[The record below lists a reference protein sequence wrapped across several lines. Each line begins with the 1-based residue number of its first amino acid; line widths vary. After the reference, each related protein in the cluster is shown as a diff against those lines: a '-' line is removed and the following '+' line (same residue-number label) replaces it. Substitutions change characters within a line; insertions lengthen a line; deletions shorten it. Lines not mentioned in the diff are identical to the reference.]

1 MDEEIAWLLTGYPW
15 VQYHTRTDLLQEPP
29 DDPQVSLAR
38 QEMVNHPQVQTLVSS
53 LQNWGAEPLKSHKSA
68 GHPIHQLTF
77 LADLGLKAT
86 DPGMEQVCHNIL
98 AHQSIEGPFQTLLRT
113 AVHFGGDGR
122 DHWAW
127 MLCDAPLLVYC
138 LAKFG
143 LAEETQVQR
152 AFGYLLEL
160 IQDNGWRCTVSK
172 EMGRFRGPGNKNDP
186 CPYATLIMLKLLSV
200 MPASAE
206 GEAASRVGAEALLQL
221 WEQRTQRR
229 PYLFAMGTDFRKIKA
244 PFIWYDLLHV
254 LEVLS
259 AFEWLHHDA
268 RMGAMMDT
276 LKLKADGNGL
286 FTPESV
292 WKAWGEWDFG
302 QKKTPS
308 QWMTLLA
315 QRILCRLS

>member
-1 MDEEIAWLLTGYPW
+1 MDDEIAWLLTGYPW
-15 VQYHTRTDLLQEPP
+15 VQYHTRIDLLNEPP
-29 DDPQVSLAR
+29 DDPQVGLAR
-38 QEMVNHPQVQTLVSS
+38 QEMVNHPQVQALIRG
-53 LQNWGAEPLKSHKSA
+53 LQNWGSEPLKSHKSA

-77 LADLGLKAT
+77 LADLGLKAN
-86 DPGMEQVCHNIL
+86 DPGMAQVCDVIM
-98 AHQSIEGPFQTLLRT
+98 AHRSDEGPLQTLLQT
-113 AVHFGGDGR
+113 AVHFGGDGQN
-122 DHWAW
+122 HWAW

-143 LAEETQVQR
+143 LAEEFQVQQ
-152 AFGYLLEL
+152 AFNYLLGL
-160 IQDNGWRCTVSK
+160 VQDNGWRCTVSK
-172 EMGRFRGPGNKNDP
+172 EMGKFRGPGNKNDP
-186 CPYATLIMLKLLSV
+186 CPYATLLMLKALSV

-206 GEAASRVGAEALLQL
+206 SEAACRVGAEALLQL

-229 PYLFAMGTDFRKIKA
+229 PYLFAMGADFGKIKA

-259 AFEWLHHDA
+259 TFEWLHDDV
-268 RMGAMMDT
+268 RMIEMADC
-276 LKLKADGNGL
+276 LRSKADAQGL

-308 QWMTLLA
+308 QWLTLLA
-315 QRILCRLS
+315 QRILYRLG